1 MSLILV
7 NHRISKQWL
16 LHRSGSASNDIF
28 CTTLILIFLSTS
40 ARSAHQGR
48 AWRGS
53 VGRPFFSRITAVMC
67 PIMADEPPSERK
79 DSQSIPWSDAIRFI
93 RQLSH
98 DLRNDLNAIEL
109 QSAYISELE
118 KNGELKNEIKRLR
131 GMISGLASTL
141 QRLSRAVGEV
151 RPDLIPYHATDF
163 MQDLR
168 EKIDRDF
175 PKESR
180 EISWDIQLGDAMLNV
195 DPQFF
200 EEAFIELFAN
210 AFRHDR
216 GKGPLAARARIE
228 SNRFLFTL
236 HEPKVRFD
244 LPTEDWGREP
254 LRKMSQRHYGLGLN
268 RVRAIVE
275 AHRGEL
281 NAQYDPKVS
290 TLITTLRLPL
300 SGEASEE
307 A

>member
-1 MSLILV
+1 MAAENGKDFQSV
-7 NHRISKQWL
+7 PW
-16 LHRSGSASNDIF
+16 ND
-28 CTTLILIFLSTS
+28 
-40 ARSAHQGR
+40 
-48 AWRGS
+48 
-53 VGRPFFSRITAVMC
+53 AV
-67 PIMADEPPSERK
+67 
-79 DSQSIPWSDAIRFI
+79 RFI

-109 QSAYISELE
+109 QSAYIGELE
-118 KNGELKNEIKRLR
+118 KNEELKNEIKRLR
-131 GMISGLASTL
+131 EMISGLASTL

-151 RPDLIPYHATDF
+151 RPTLIPYQAADF

-200 EEAFIELFAN
+200 EEAFTELFAN

-216 GKGPLAARARIE
+216 GQGPLVASAKIDDKG
-228 SNRFLFTL
+228 FLFTL
-236 HEPKVRFD
+236 HEPKARFD
-244 LPTEDWGREP
+244 LPTQNWGREP
-254 LRKMSQRHYGLGLN
+254 LRKISQRHYGLGLN

-275 AHRGEL
+275 AHGGEL

-290 TLITTLRLPL
+290 ALITTLRLPVSDDSL
-300 SGEASEE
+300 
-307 A
+307 